1 MSTADRGLS
10 LVCPVCRESLS
21 SAEHGLRCP
30 RCGTLYPE
38 TEGILHL
45 TSGKIGQ
52 PGYDPHHF
60 ATLDEVEDR
69 HFWFVC
75 RRELI
80 VEALRRS
87 VPDLSRRRLFDI
99 GCGTGGL
106 ASYLARAGIGLAG
119 ACDAYLAALRVARRR
134 LDVPLV
140 LVDEGRLPPL
150 GVGQSLIS
158 MFDVLEHIDDDQATL
173 RWLASVLMPGGALV
187 LTVPAHPFLFGP
199 MDRLACHR
207 RRYRRRELRAKLLG
221 AGLEVRLLTHFM
233 APLVPGLLLKRW
245 AARWR
250 RPPADDRD
258 ELTSDLRIV
267 PGLNALLTRLLRSE
281 RYFLRAAPL
290 PFGSSLLA
298 VAVRPG

>member
-1 MSTADRGLS
+1 MSAADRGLS
-10 LVCPVCRESLS
+10 LVCPVCREAL
-21 SAEHGLRCP
+21 APTEAGLRCP
-30 RCGTLYPE
+30 RCGTVYPE
-38 TEGILHL
+38 TEGILHV
-45 TSGKIGQ
+45 TSGRIGQ

-60 ATLDEVEDR
+60 ATLDEVEER

-80 VEALRRS
+80 LEALRRN

-106 ASYLARAGIGLAG
+106 ASYLGRSGIAFAG

-134 LDVPLV
+134 LDAPLV

-150 GVGQSLIS
+150 GPGQSLIG
-158 MFDVLEHIDDDQATL
+158 MFDVLEHIDDDEGTL
-173 RWLASVLMPGGALV
+173 RWLASVLAPGGVLV

-207 RRYRRRELRAKLLG
+207 RRYRRSELGARLG
-221 AGLEVRLLTHFM
+221 AAGLEVRLLSHFM
-233 APLVPGLLLKRW
+233 TPLVPGLLLKRW

-250 RPPADDRD
+250 PPSDGRD
-258 ELTSDLRIV
+258 ELPSDLRIV
-267 PGLNALLTRLLRSE
+267 PGLNAVLTRLLRSE
-281 RYFLRAAPL
+281 RYLLRLAPL